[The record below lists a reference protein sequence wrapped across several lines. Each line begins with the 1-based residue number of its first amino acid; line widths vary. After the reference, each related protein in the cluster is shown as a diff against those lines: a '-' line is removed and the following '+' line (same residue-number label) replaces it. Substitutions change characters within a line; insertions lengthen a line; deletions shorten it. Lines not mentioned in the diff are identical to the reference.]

1 VILGFVFD
9 WVGAFLSIPFTVL
22 ELSD

>member
-9 WVGAFLSIPFTVL
+9 WVGAFLHIPFTVL